1 MPLKYLI
8 IFCRSL
14 EIPLIN
20 WKVELKVKRT
30 NYFVLYVTD
39 ADTNDADSNN
49 IIFSIKDT
57 KLYVHIV
64 TLSTKDNYLDFLTK
78 DLKSQC
84 IGMNIKQKVKLK
96 IQQFTRYF
104 LESVFLGV
112 NRLFILVYSNQDFK
126 FKRFK
131 ARKYYLPK
139 GIIKNYNMIINGK
152 NFYDR
157 PIDSNISNM
166 KK

>member
-1 MPLKYLI
+1 MLILMMLILI
-8 IFCRSL
+8 ILFSVSKT
-14 EIPLIN
+14 P
-20 WKVELKVKRT
+20 
-30 NYFVLYVTD
+30 NYM
-39 ADTNDADSNN
+39 
-49 IIFSIKDT
+49 SILSHYQQKTT
-57 KLYVHIV
+57 K
-64 TLSTKDNYLDFLTK
+64 NYLDFLTK
-78 DLKSQC
+78 DLKDQC

-104 LESVFLGV
+104 LESIFLGV
-112 NRLFILVYSNQDFK
+112 NRLFILVYSNQDVK